1 VKQRALLKARTVQK
15 ATGAGAIATATA
27 AYLEAEVTGNGI
39 RPASEV
45 LLDVEMD
52 DRLDILVERLRPQSR
67 SNERAVIY
75 QAAACFVAADGE
87 EIHGY
92 AELSM
97 PIEFADS
104 THTTIPISA
113 ALDKLL
119 VHVSDALDLKFVG
132 SDAFDDFYAMQEEL
146 KNGQQRKKQA
156 GALLLR
162 QKILREATVL
172 DLDILKVSSFLNHM
186 VDVELMEAC
195 GDELAERLQGTHPT
209 KILTVETTGLLPAV
223 FISKALGIPL
233 VFARKSRQIGVSDS
247 YQASYRSQTKA
258 TSQDL
263 YVSTEYLNPGDR
275 ILLVDD
281 FLAGGA
287 TADAMV
293 RLCCMANAKVVGGGF
308 LIEKL
313 NDVGRAFLSGY
324 QIPLEALCAVSIDNG
339 NIVIAE
345 DDTAPSRGDSLRGRL
360 DALNLAKAD
369 ELDALKAGGE
379 YADEPESG
387 TGTVYGS
394 GA

>member
-1 VKQRALLKARTVQK
+1 
-15 ATGAGAIATATA
+15 
-27 AYLEAEVTGNGI
+27 
-39 RPASEV
+39 
-45 LLDVEMD
+45 
-52 DRLDILVERLRPQSR
+52 
-67 SNERAVIY
+67 
-75 QAAACFVAADGE
+75 
-87 EIHGY
+87 
-92 AELSM
+92 M
-97 PIEFADS
+97 PILFADS
-104 THTTIPISA
+104 THATIPISA
-113 ALDKLL
+113 ALDKLFIQ
-119 VHVSDALDLKFVG
+119 VSQSLDLKFVG
-132 SDAFDDFYAMQEEL
+132 SDSFEDFYAMQDEL
-146 KNGQQRKKQA
+146 KSGQQRKRAA

-162 QKILREATVL
+162 QKLLRETTVL

-195 GDELAERLQGTHPT
+195 GDELAERLEGTQPT

-247 YQASYRSQTKA
+247 YQVSYRSLTKA

-263 YVSTEYLNPGDR
+263 YVSTEYLIPGDR

-293 RLCCMANAKVVGGGF
+293 RLCRMANAKVVGGGF

-324 QIPLEALCAVSIDNG
+324 QIPLEALCAVSIDKG

-360 DALNLAKAD
+360 DALKAK
-369 ELDALKAGGE
+369 GE
-379 YADEPESG
+379 YGAKDGDEDEPASETPG
-387 TGTVYGS
+387 RR
-394 GA
+394 

>member
-1 VKQRALLKARTVQK
+1 
-15 ATGAGAIATATA
+15 
-27 AYLEAEVTGNGI
+27 
-39 RPASEV
+39 
-45 LLDVEMD
+45 M
-52 DRLDILVERLRPQSR
+52 
-67 SNERAVIY
+67 
-75 QAAACFVAADGE
+75 
-87 EIHGY
+87 
-92 AELSM
+92 
-97 PIEFADS
+97 
-104 THTTIPISA
+104 
-113 ALDKLL
+113 
-119 VHVSDALDLKFVG
+119 
-132 SDAFDDFYAMQEEL
+132 
-146 KNGQQRKKQA
+146 
-156 GALLLR
+156 
-162 QKILREATVL
+162 
-172 DLDILKVSSFLNHM
+172 SSFLNHM

-247 YQASYRSQTKA
+247 YQASYRSLTKA

-293 RLCCMANAKVVGGGF
+293 RLCRMANAKVVGGGF

-345 DDTAPSRGDSLRGRL
+345 DDTAPSRGDSLRGKL
-360 DALNLAKAD
+360 DALNMAKAE
-369 ELDALKAGGE
+369 ELDALKAAGE
-379 YADEPESG
+379 YADEPDSG
-387 TGTVYGS
+387 AGTVYGS